1 MLSSSHSSFNTVVL
15 NPVSGCSQVSGIA
28 RNLGP
33 EFLRNLIQGL
43 VYVQVSSDDAPQG
56 ELRSQVLVNGDVCS
70 RRLPHPHHIAE
81 PGTCYDG
88 SKKYYNGTSWISEDD
103 ICTTCQ
109 CQVNAGDEGVWENL
123 PPQIPDT
130 KERTLGTRSDTSRT
144 LWIAVIGVSLSRV
157 VRARRRAISRGF
169 AAPLRV
175 IHDCGH
181 FIPFRSR
188 SSRIGYAVCCIL
200 NRASASNDAQNCTK
214 RENNLRIYLSCF
226 IVQEKIPHSLLFSGM
241 CLWVLIAKC
250 VCFI

>member
-1 MLSSSHSSFNTVVL
+1 MLSSSHSSFNTDVL

-109 CQVNAGDEGVWENL
+109 CQVNAGDGGV
-123 PPQIPDT
+123 
-130 KERTLGTRSDTSRT
+130 
-144 LWIAVIGVSLSRV
+144 
-157 VRARRRAISRGF
+157 
-169 AAPLRV
+169 
-175 IHDCGH
+175 
-181 FIPFRSR
+181 
-188 SSRIGYAVCCIL
+188 
-200 NRASASNDAQNCTK
+200 
-214 RENNLRIYLSCF
+214 
-226 IVQEKIPHSLLFSGM
+226 
-241 CLWVLIAKC
+241 
-250 VCFI
+250 

>member
-1 MLSSSHSSFNTVVL
+1 MLSSSHSSFNTVVS
-15 NPVSGCSQVSGIA
+15 NPASGCSQVSGIA

-43 VYVQVSSDDAPQG
+43 VYVQVSSEDAPQG

-123 PPQIPDT
+123 PPQIPDS

-144 LWIAVIGVSLSRV
+144 L
-157 VRARRRAISRGF
+157 
-169 AAPLRV
+169 
-175 IHDCGH
+175 
-181 FIPFRSR
+181 
-188 SSRIGYAVCCIL
+188 
-200 NRASASNDAQNCTK
+200 
-214 RENNLRIYLSCF
+214 
-226 IVQEKIPHSLLFSGM
+226 
-241 CLWVLIAKC
+241 
-250 VCFI
+250 